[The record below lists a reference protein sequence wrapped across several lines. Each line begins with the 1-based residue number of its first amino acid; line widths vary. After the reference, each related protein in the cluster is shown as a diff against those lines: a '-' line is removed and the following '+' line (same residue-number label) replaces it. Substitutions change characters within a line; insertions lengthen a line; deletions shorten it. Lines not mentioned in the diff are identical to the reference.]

1 MRAFS
6 RRTALT
12 CFALLVGLATVVE
25 ALAARQFI
33 PAYDWVQHNLSHL
46 GATSCTTIT
55 YAYGVVDVC
64 SPAYQWVNASTV
76 IAGLSMI
83 GFATVAAGIAG
94 FSRWAAMLWTVSGV
108 STLATGL
115 IPIDKSFEWHLFVA
129 TPLLIALPLAVLG
142 GSLQL
147 RGLVR
152 ISGYFVGAV
161 ALVAGVW
168 LLFVSDTLAY
178 SGLLERLVVW
188 PPSMWVIF
196 AAVFGRSRVRSRTPL
211 SLHPVVSA
219 P

>member
-1 MRAFS
+1 MQVFS

-12 CFALLVGLATVVE
+12 CFAFLVGFAILVE
-25 ALAARQFI
+25 VLAARQFI

-55 YAYGVVDVC
+55 YSYGAVEVC
-64 SPAYQWVNASTV
+64 SPAHQWVNASTV

-83 GFATVAAGIAG
+83 GFATVSAGLAG
-94 FSRWAAMLWTVSGV
+94 FYRWPAMLWSVSGV

-115 IPIDKSFEWHLFVA
+115 IPIDKSFEWHLFVS

-147 RGLVR
+147 RGVVQ
-152 ISGYFVGAV
+152 ITGYFVGAV
-161 ALVAGVW
+161 ALAAGVG
-168 LLFVSDTLAY
+168 LLFVSNTMAY

-188 PPSMWVIF
+188 PPSIWVIF
-196 AAVFGRSRVRSRTPL
+196 AAAFGRSRVRSRTPI
-211 SLHPVVSA
+211 SSRSA
-219 P
+219 V